1 MLTALPNADVLIA
14 DRGYDSDWYR
24 EALTDKGI
32 TPCIP
37 GRKNRRHTV
46 KYDERLYKQR
56 NLTSHRYYVSTVG
69 RGSNACSED

>member
-1 MLTALPNADVLIA
+1 MLTALPEGDALIA

-24 EALTDKGI
+24 EALADKGI

-37 GRKNRRHTV
+37 GRNNR
-46 KYDERLYKQR
+46 KEPIEYDEVLYRQR

-69 RGSNACSED
+69 RGSNACSGN